1 MIPSNHSST
10 RKTHESERKAAPV
23 RRALLSFVPSSPL
36 SSVSPASVVGE
47 SAVSHGRGS
56 PVSAFP
62 SRPVRKL
69 LYILQLQRNGRCLP
83 RERGDLHHDI
93 ASLHRLNVSLQHH
106 IVSLQCYDVSLQY
119 FNVNLQCLDVSLQCL
134 NANMQYL
141 DVNLQYLDVNLQH
154 LNVCLQCFN
163 VNLHCL
169 NASWHRGDVNR
180 HHDGS
185 SPFSRLFSRR

>member
-1 MIPSNHSST
+1 M
-10 RKTHESERKAAPV
+10 THESERKAAPV

-93 ASLHRLNVSLQHH
+93 AGLHRLNVSLQRH
-106 IVSLQCYDVSLQY
+106 IVSLQYHDVS
-119 FNVNLQCLDVSLQCL
+119 LQCLDVSLQGL
-134 NANMQYL
+134 DANLQFL

-185 SPFSRLFSRR
+185 SPFFRLFSRR